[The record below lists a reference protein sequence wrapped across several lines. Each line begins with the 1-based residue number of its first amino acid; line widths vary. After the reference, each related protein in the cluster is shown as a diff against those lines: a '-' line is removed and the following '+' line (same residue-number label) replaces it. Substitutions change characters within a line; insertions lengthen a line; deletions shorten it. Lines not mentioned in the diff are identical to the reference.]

1 MDFEG
6 RRVKVVLRAYA
17 KDAENK
23 EHGEHGEH
31 GEHEDAVVSK
41 AKKVVINVLPAL
53 SPGSQESISEDSE
66 SVVSGSMVGNA
77 RYSSGANKLFVTGQV
92 LWNKSSSSDER
103 KALLESE
110 NTAVITDANSGVVLG
125 EVQVKQNGK
134 WHAVLPIGNAM
145 PPCAIDVTFHG
156 KSGAKTVKGVQGCQ
170 G

>member
-1 MDFEG
+1 MDFED

-17 KDAENK
+17 KDAEHK
-23 EHGEHGEH
+23 
-31 GEHEDAVVSK
+31 EHEDAMVSK
-41 AKKVVINVLPAL
+41 ARKVVINVLPAL
-53 SPGSQESISEDSE
+53 SLGGQESISEDSV
-66 SVVSGSMVGNA
+66 SVVSGNMVGNA
-77 RYSSGANKLFVTGQV
+77 QYGSGANKLFVTGQV
-92 LWNKSSSSDER
+92 LWSEASSSAER

-110 NTAVITDANSGVVLG
+110 NTAVITDANSGAVLG
-125 EVQVKQNGK
+125 EVEVKQNGK